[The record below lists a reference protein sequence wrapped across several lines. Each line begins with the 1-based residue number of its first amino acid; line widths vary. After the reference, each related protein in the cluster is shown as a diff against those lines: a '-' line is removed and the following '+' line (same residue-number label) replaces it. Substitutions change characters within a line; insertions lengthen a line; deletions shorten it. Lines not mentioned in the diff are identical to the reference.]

1 MPEKNPVQTQYLLV
15 PASVFPTDTNHLRI
29 QGAVGMTLKP
39 LEAMGVVILSKKL
52 VLSTVYK
59 ID

>member
-15 PASVFPTDTNHLRI
+15 PASVFTTDTNHLGI
-29 QGAVGMTLKP
+29 QGAVGITLKP
-39 LEAMGVVILSKKL
+39 LEAMGVILIKKL
-52 VLSTVYK
+52 VLSTVYE